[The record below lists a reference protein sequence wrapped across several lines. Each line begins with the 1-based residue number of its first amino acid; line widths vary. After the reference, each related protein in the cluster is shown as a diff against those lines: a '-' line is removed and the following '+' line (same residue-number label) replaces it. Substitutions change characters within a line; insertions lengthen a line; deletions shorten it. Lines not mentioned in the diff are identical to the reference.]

1 MVSKPTILIVDDEER
16 NIRLLKAMLM
26 FQKYNLL
33 EASQG
38 EDALHLVSET
48 PPDMILLDVMMPQMD
63 GFEVCR
69 RLKENEKTKVIPII
83 MVTALSEKQHRIKA
97 MEVGADDFISKP
109 VDYTELTIRVS
120 SLLRIKSYQDE
131 LVHHLETIAAKNAK
145 LEELE
150 RIRDGLVH
158 MIIHDLRNPLTAI
171 SAYLQ
176 LAIMDSE
183 SLSEKNRDRM
193 ERCFHFCQ
201 ELELMI
207 QNLLNISKMEEGK
220 MELNKEITS
229 LPDLISETLKRF
241 TPFVEERQVS
251 LSFSGSNNP
260 PHILIDRSIIK
271 RVITILVDNAIRYTP
286 KGGTIQVGIKAVP
299 DKGALCL
306 TVKDSGDGIP
316 AEYHE
321 KIFDKFEQVKLK
333 KEGERAGSSG
343 LGLTFCKMA
352 VEAHGGKIWAESEG
366 LGKGAVFQTLLPIS
380 SQ

>member
-1 MVSKPTILIVDDEER
+1 MPSKPTLLIVDDEER

-26 FQKYNLL
+26 AKNYDFL
-33 EASQG
+33 EASHG
-38 EDALHLVSET
+38 EEALRLASEISM
-48 PPDMILLDVMMPQMD
+48 DMILLDVMMPQMD
-63 GFEVCR
+63 GFEVCH
-69 RLKENEKTKVIPII
+69 RLKQDEKTRAIPII

-131 LVHHLETIAAKNAK
+131 LSQNLQIIAAKNAK

-150 RIRDGLVH
+150 RVRDGLVH
-158 MIIHDLRNPLTAI
+158 MIIHDLRNPLSAI

-176 LAIMDSE
+176 LALIDPGG
-183 SLSEKNRDRM
+183 LSGANKEKV

-201 ELELMI
+201 ELEHMI

-220 MELNKEITS
+220 MDLNREPTS
-229 LPDLISETLKRF
+229 LQDLTTEILERF
-241 TPFVEERQVS
+241 APTVEERQIS
-251 LSFSGSNNP
+251 LFFSGNGNLP
-260 PHILIDRSIIK
+260 PVIIDRSIIK
-271 RVITILVDNAIRYTP
+271 RVITNLVDNEIRYTP
-286 KGGTIQVGIKAVP
+286 NGGAIEVGVKAIP
-299 DKGALCL
+299 DKGAICL

-316 AEYHE
+316 AEYQE

-333 KEGERAGSSG
+333 KEGNRAGSSG

-352 VEAHGGKIWAESEG
+352 VETHGGKIWVESEG
-366 LGKGAVFQTLLPIS
+366 PGKGAAFQALLPLS
-380 SQ
+380 AQ